1 MARSTNCYLTDRLPP
16 EIRKEIFGYVLTKPN
31 PIEFTV
37 TYPVNRNGS
46 REQRYVVAGH
56 QRNASHI
63 GQIFDTTTREW
74 VPEPARATA
83 LLMVCKLVHTEA
95 EEVLYGSNIFKFLNT
110 ARLANFLTSFGGPA
124 YAIKQVEL
132 HHYVVGSAKAFWRS
146 LLPLVNLRRLAIGH
160 SGLCRNGAGAPG
172 PRSELLVKHMTPLL
186 KILKASYEVR
196 RLASNPADVLVIRT
210 QRCLACSCKCGKE
223 DRKAYCD
230 CLFDKVVSAP
240 SQQALFATHRAALRD
255 AVTKMRP

>member
-132 HHYVVGSAKAFWRS
+132 HHYVRASQTGGDV
-146 LLPLVNLRRLAIGH
+146 LDLIEVMVLVN
-160 SGLCRNGAGAPG
+160 
-172 PRSELLVKHMTPLL
+172 
-186 KILKASYEVR
+186 
-196 RLASNPADVLVIRT
+196 
-210 QRCLACSCKCGKE
+210 
-223 DRKAYCD
+223 
-230 CLFDKVVSAP
+230 
-240 SQQALFATHRAALRD
+240 
-255 AVTKMRP
+255 